1 MATPLHCSQ
10 NHSPL
15 GDGESPTHW
24 KWNHSMRQSL
34 CSQTIMSPHSGPPQ
48 IHHNSALSRG
58 ASPDFLNAFPFLFA
72 VAFWAPA
79 WQCFLASHRC
89 LTHISTSLEQRFVRF
104 PLLIAL
110 FQSSSYFSKIMHA
123 SLSRLKHSFC
133 NINILFLSVSLL
145 TAAPR
150 GDGTQSGNQSN
161 EPPLGY
167 SLLFKRDSMPL
178 LSPTLP
184 RDPKGRGFN

>member
-110 FQSSSYFSKIMHA
+110 FQSSSYFWKIMHA
-123 SLSRLKHSFC
+123 SLSRLKHSLTVTSTSCFC
-133 NINILFLSVSLL
+133 RFLSW
-145 TAAPR
+145 PR
-150 GDGTQSGNQSN
+150 PHVGT
-161 EPPLGY
+161 EPKVEISQMNHP
-167 SLLFKRDSMPL
+167 
-178 LSPTLP
+178 
-184 RDPKGRGFN
+184 